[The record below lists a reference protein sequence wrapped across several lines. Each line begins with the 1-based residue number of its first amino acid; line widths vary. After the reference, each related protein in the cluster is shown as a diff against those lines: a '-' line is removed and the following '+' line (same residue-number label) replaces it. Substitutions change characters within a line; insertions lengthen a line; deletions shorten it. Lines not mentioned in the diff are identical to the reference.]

1 MRSSSHDI
9 HKQIRNRFGFSE
21 SWRISCGPMRNGFH
35 AMLKIIENQTNCHKL
50 FSICRNK
57 INAFELNEVVI
68 NESSLRAVIEY
79 VEEIPRKTIFLFD
92 FPDMPT
98 RLTHTN
104 VACTVASVICSRLS
118 SSNFMTG
125 QRWRL
130 MEYAIEKYFHMRLS
144 DQSTESEM
152 KWLKVLDKKH
162 QRGKSCFRHRINED
176 V

>member
-1 MRSSSHDI
+1 MRSNSHAI
-9 HKQIRNRFGFSE
+9 HKQTRNRFGFSE

-104 VACTVASVICSRLS
+104 VACTVASVICCGSRHPTSWLDNVGGS
-118 SSNFMTG
+118 WNMQSRNTFTCDY
-125 QRWRL
+125 RIKALNRKW
-130 MEYAIEKYFHMRLS
+130 S
-144 DQSTESEM
+144 D
-152 KWLKVLDKKH
+152 
-162 QRGKSCFRHRINED
+162 
-176 V
+176 